1 MAVTKVKE
9 KFTDNSIHVTP
20 FVGGEILS
28 FLISLLS
35 TAIPVETETVPIFA
49 TDSETIS
56 TIFPNVNTCE
66 ILF

>member
-1 MAVTKVKE
+1 MAVSKMKE
-9 KFTDNSIHVTP
+9 NFTDNSIHVTP

-35 TAIPVETETVPIFA
+35 TAIPVETETVSISA
-49 TDSETIS
+49 IDSETIS
-56 TIFPNVNTCE
+56 TIVPKTGE